1 MSAFPKYNY
10 NGTDLLLIPGKNFS
24 KINLLKRLKKMNIKD
39 NLNFNK
45 NYNYFK

>member
-24 KINLLKRLKKMNIKD
+24 KNNLIKRLNILKVW
-39 NLNFNK
+39 F
-45 NYNYFK
+45 F